1 MQQPIR
7 QRHIAPRWLGRAACI
22 ASAIWALTACG
33 TASQGLQVKEV
44 GSYYVGGRTVTLQG
58 LPSKEMVY
66 SPGSPPVVLNPNG
79 DFAVEQMYTRYT
91 RLQQPRA
98 TVPLLLWHGG
108 GLSGTT
114 YESKPDGQ
122 PGWEMFFLR
131 SGWDVYVSDAV
142 ERGRAS
148 WARYPEIFTSEP
160 VFRTKKEA
168 WELFRI
174 GSQYA
179 TDPAERKAIAGTQ
192 FPVDSFDEFVKQG
205 IPRWATND
213 AATQRAYD
221 LYVEKACPC
230 VIVVHSQGGNF
241 AFQSALRYPDK
252 VKALVVVEP
261 SGSPDPAKVDIAPLA
276 RVPVL
281 WVWGDYIEGSAFWKS
296 IHARQETLRTAL
308 LQAGGRADTLVLPEH
323 GIRGNSHMVMMDR
336 NSDVVAARIQQWL
349 AARGIVR

>member
-1 MQQPIR
+1 MHQFVIR
-7 QRHIAPRWLGRAACI
+7 KAWRTACVALAAGLLAACG
-22 ASAIWALTACG
+22 SPRG
-33 TASQGLQVKEV
+33 MVVKEV
-44 GSYYVGGRTVTLQG
+44 GSYSIGGRTVTLSG
-58 LPSKEMVY
+58 LPKKEMVY
-66 SPGSPPVVLNPNG
+66 SPGSPPVTLDPNG

-91 RLQQPRA
+91 RLAQPRA
-98 TVPLLLWHGG
+98 TVPMLLWHGG

-114 YESKPDGQ
+114 FESKPDGQ
-122 PGWEMFFLR
+122 PGWEMFFLHQ
-131 SGWDVYVSDAV
+131 GWDVYVSDAV

-174 GSQYA
+174 GSRYA
-179 TDPAERKAIAGTQ
+179 TDPAQRVALAGTQ
-192 FPVDSFDEFVKQG
+192 FPTESFDAFARQS

-221 LYVEKACPC
+221 LYVEQACPC

-241 AFQSALRYPDK
+241 AFNSALKHPDK

-261 SGSPDPAKVDIAPLA
+261 SGSPNPARTDIARLA

-281 WVWGDYIEGSAFWKS
+281 WVWGDYIRESTFWSS
-296 IHARQETLRTAL
+296 IHARQETLRAAL
-308 LQAGGRADTLVLPEH
+308 RQAGGRADTLLLPEH
-323 GIRGNSHMVMMDR
+323 GIRGNSHMLMMDR
-336 NSDVVAARIQQWL
+336 NSDEVAGLIQQWL
-349 AARGIVR
+349 ATQGVMR